1 MISIFKNAAILSW
14 LTILASGLSTVLLS
28 AGEVSV
34 EKDTATGWDIYTLQQ
49 GETTV
54 RLAPAAGAN
63 AFSVVHR
70 GAEYFRVPEELKK
83 LPGVGYGNPILYPM
97 PNRVRGASFT
107 FEGTT
112 YEFPQNGRGNFIH
125 GLVHSEPFAVESY
138 DSDDNFAE
146 VTCSLKFAPGGR
158 PYERFPFPHL
168 FRITISVREGAVRWT
183 YEVDNHDAKRNL
195 PFGVGFHPYVIYQ
208 KSRKETYLQAPA
220 THLMEAV
227 KQLPSGKL
235 LELDGHPL
243 DARKPRTLEGF
254 SADDVFVGMTPD
266 RSARVEFRDVNRSIT
281 FQASAEF
288 THLVVW
294 TPDRPFFGIENQ
306 TCSTDAHNLA
316 AQGKGNVAHLQ
327 VCPPGGKMT
336 GTVEYQLK

>member
-1 MISIFKNAAILSW
+1 MISIFKNVAMLLCWSIPTLGLPAA
-14 LTILASGLSTVLLS
+14 LLS

-34 EKDTATGWDIYTLQQ
+34 EKDTATGWDIYTLRQ

-70 GAEYFRVPEELKK
+70 GAEYFHVPDDLKK

-97 PNRVRGASFT
+97 PNRVRGATFT
-107 FEGTT
+107 FEGQT
-112 YEFPQNGRGNFIH
+112 YDFPKNGRGHFIH
-125 GLVHSEPFAVESY
+125 GLVHSEAFAVESY
-138 DSDDNFAE
+138 DADDAFAE
-146 VTCSLKFAPGGR
+146 VKCSLKFEPGGR
-158 PYERFPFPHL
+158 AYERFPFPHL
-168 FRITISVREGAVRWT
+168 FRVTVSVRDGAVRWT
-183 YEVDNHDAKRNL
+183 YEVDNHEGKSNL

-208 KSRKETYLQAPA
+208 KLRKETYLQVPA
-220 THLMEAV
+220 THLMEATN
-227 KQLPSGKL
+227 QLPSGNL
-235 LELDGHPL
+235 LELNGHPL
-243 DARKPRTLEGF
+243 DARKPRSMEGMR
-254 SADDVFVGMTPD
+254 ADDVFVGMTPD
-266 RSARVEFRDVNRSIT
+266 RPARVEFRDVNRSIT

-316 AQGKGNVAHLQ
+316 SQGKGNVAHLQ
-327 VCPPGGKMT
+327 ICPPGGKMT
-336 GTVEYQLK
+336 GTVEYQFK